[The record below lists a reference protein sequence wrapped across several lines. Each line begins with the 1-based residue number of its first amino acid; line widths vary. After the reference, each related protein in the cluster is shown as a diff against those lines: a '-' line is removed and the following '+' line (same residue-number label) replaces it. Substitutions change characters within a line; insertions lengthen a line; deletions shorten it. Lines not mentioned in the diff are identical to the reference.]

1 MSIKDG
7 FNSWP
12 MNRKTSNQIKIA
24 SIIAIVCTMLGKVLG
39 LLREMKIAEALG
51 ASISS
56 DAYNLAYLLVITI
69 FGLFSSAYSNSL
81 MPIAAE
87 QYTQNKKNMNKTVNE
102 IVTISVVLM
111 LGIVG
116 LMYLFPDFFVKLM
129 AAGMDKETTA
139 LTGTLIKIS
148 AWALVFLVLISAYVI
163 VMRLYDKNVYPTVV
177 DLLFPVPVLVAL
189 FCGVTSP
196 HILIACVV
204 LGYAIKSVALLIGLK
219 TVGFSPKPNFRWSDP
234 KIKNFFCLMPPMLL
248 SSGLLQINT
257 LVDNQVA
264 SGFGTG
270 SVTALSLA
278 SKVNGLAYTV
288 FSTSLMQI
296 IYSTMTKAYMS
307 GDKQEFKDI
316 VEKQTKMILMFIVPC
331 FIILFNFSTEIISI
345 LFVRGNYTQDNAV
358 IAAAILKGYALG
370 LPVYVLRD
378 ICMYVYYSAKNSKFP
393 SFVTGASVFINVGL
407 NLILSRV
414 FGIKGVAYATS
425 LAAVFSFAVLAMF
438 MKQKV
443 ADVRLISWRN
453 LLIVLI
459 SASVSWI
466 VALKLRSLLAPYN
479 VWFNIIAFIIIFAV
493 FWAGCLCIELTAK
506 TLKKITKK

>member
-1 MSIKDG
+1 
-7 FNSWP
+7 
-12 MNRKTSNQIKIA
+12 
-24 SIIAIVCTMLGKVLG
+24 MLGKILG

-51 ASISS
+51 ASTSS
-56 DAYNLAYLLVITI
+56 DAYNVAYLLVITI

-87 QYTQNKKNMNKTVNE
+87 QYTQDKKRMNKTVNE
-102 IVTISVVLM
+102 IVTISVILM
-111 LGIVG
+111 LIVIG
-116 LMYLFPDFFVKLM
+116 LVYLFPRFFVKLM
-129 AAGMDKETTA
+129 AAGMDDDTIILAGE
-139 LTGTLIKIS
+139 LIKIS
-148 AWALVFLVLISAYVI
+148 AWALIFLVLISAYEI
-163 VMRLYDKNVYPTVV
+163 VMRLYNRNIYPTIM
-177 DLLFPVPVLVAL
+177 DLLFPVPVLIAL

-196 HILIACVV
+196 YILIACVV
-204 LGYAIKSVALLIGLK
+204 LGYAIKSVALVGGLK
-219 TVGFSPKPNFRWSDP
+219 IVGFVPKLDFYWNNP
-234 KIKNFFCLMPPMLL
+234 KIKSFFLLMPPMLL

-296 IYSTMTKAYMS
+296 IYSTMTKAYMR
-307 GDKQEFKDI
+307 GDKKEFKDI

-358 IAAAILKGYALG
+358 IAGEILKGYALG

-378 ICMYVYYSAKNSKFP
+378 ICMYVYYAAKNSKFP
-393 SFVTGASVFINVGL
+393 SFVTGTSVFINVGL
-407 NLILSRV
+407 NLLLSYIM
-414 FGIKGVAYATS
+414 GIKGVAYATS
-425 LAAVFSFAVLAMF
+425 LAAIFSLAILALF

-443 ADVRLISWRN
+443 AEVRLMSMRN
-453 LLIVLI
+453 FGIILI
-459 SASVSWI
+459 SALITWKVAS
-466 VALKLRSLLAPYN
+466 ALKKVFATYN
-479 VWFNIIAFIIIFAV
+479 VCLNMIAFVCIFAV
-493 FWAGCLCIELTAK
+493 FWTIALVVELAIK
-506 TLKKITKK
+506 MWKRYLKV

>member
-1 MSIKDG
+1 
-7 FNSWP
+7 
-12 MNRKTSNQIKIA
+12 MNKKTSNQIKIA
-24 SIIAIVCTMLGKVLG
+24 SLIAIVCTMLGKILG

-56 DAYNLAYLLVITI
+56 DAYNVAYLLVITI

-87 QYTQNKKNMNKTVNE
+87 QYTQDKGKMNKTVNE
-102 IVTISVVLM
+102 IVTISIVLM
-111 LGIVG
+111 LVVIG
-116 LMYLFPDFFVKLM
+116 LMYLFPSFFVKLM
-129 AAGMDKETTA
+129 AAGMDAETITLA
-139 LTGTLIKIS
+139 SGLIKIS
-148 AWALVFLVLISAYVI
+148 AWALVFLVLISAYAI
-163 VMRLYDKNVYPTVV
+163 VMRLYDKNIYPTVV
-177 DLLFPVPVLVAL
+177 DLLFPLPVLIAL
-189 FCGVTSP
+189 FSGVTSP

-204 LGYAIKSVALLIGLK
+204 LGYAIKSMALMIGLK
-219 TVGFSPKPNFRWSDP
+219 TVGFSPRLNFNWSDP
-234 KIKNFFCLMPPMLL
+234 KIKSFFWLMPPMLL

-296 IYSTMTKAYMS
+296 IYSTMTKAYMR
-307 GDKQEFKDI
+307 GDKKEFKDI

-345 LFVRGNYTQDNAV
+345 LFVRGNYTQDNAA
-358 IAAAILKGYALG
+358 IAGAILKGYALG
-370 LPVYVLRD
+370 LPIYVLRD

-393 SFVTGASVFINVGL
+393 SFVTGTSVFINVGL
-407 NLILSRV
+407 NLLLSHLM
-414 FGIKGVAYATS
+414 GIKGVAYATS
-425 LAAVFSFAVLAMF
+425 LAAVFSLVVLAMF

-443 ADVRLISWRN
+443 AEIRLISLKN
-453 LLIVLI
+453 FLIVFAAGLL
-459 SASVSWI
+459 SWRFAI
-466 VALKLRSLLAPYN
+466 ALRDFFAKYN
-479 VWFNIIAFIIIFAV
+479 VWFNVIAFAVIFMA
-493 FWAGCLCIELTAK
+493 FWIMAYGMEYGVKI
-506 TLKKITKK
+506 LKKVTQKRS

>member
-1 MSIKDG
+1 
-7 FNSWP
+7 
-12 MNRKTSNQIKIA
+12 
-24 SIIAIVCTMLGKVLG
+24 MLGKILG

-51 ASISS
+51 ASTSS
-56 DAYNLAYLLVITI
+56 DAYNVAYLLVITI

-87 QYTQNKKNMNKTVNE
+87 QYTQDKKRMNKTVNE
-102 IVTISVVLM
+102 IVTISVILM
-111 LGIVG
+111 LIVIG
-116 LMYLFPDFFVKLM
+116 LVYLFPRFFVKLM
-129 AAGMDKETTA
+129 AAGMDDDTIILAGE
-139 LTGTLIKIS
+139 LIKIS
-148 AWALVFLVLISAYVI
+148 AWALIFLVLISAYEI
-163 VMRLYDKNVYPTVV
+163 VMRLYNRNIYPTIM
-177 DLLFPVPVLVAL
+177 DLLFPVPVLIAL

-196 HILIACVV
+196 YILIACVV
-204 LGYAIKSVALLIGLK
+204 LGYAIKSVALVGGLK
-219 TVGFSPKPNFRWSDP
+219 IVGFVPKLDFYWNNP
-234 KIKNFFCLMPPMLL
+234 KIKSFFLLMPPMLL

-296 IYSTMTKAYMS
+296 IYSTMTKAYMR
-307 GDKQEFKDI
+307 GDKKEFKDI

-358 IAAAILKGYALG
+358 IAGEILKGYALG

-378 ICMYVYYSAKNSKFP
+378 ICMYVYYAAKNSKFP
-393 SFVTGASVFINVGL
+393 SFVTGTSVFINVGL
-407 NLILSRV
+407 NLLLSYIM
-414 FGIKGVAYATS
+414 GIKGVAYATS
-425 LAAVFSFAVLAMF
+425 LAAIFSLAILALF

-443 ADVRLISWRN
+443 AEIRLMSMRN
-453 LLIVLI
+453 FGIILI
-459 SASVSWI
+459 SALITWKVAS
-466 VALKLRSLLAPYN
+466 ALKKVFATYN
-479 VWFNIIAFIIIFAV
+479 VWLNMIAFVCIFAV
-493 FWAGCLCIELTAK
+493 FWTIALVVELAIK
-506 TLKKITKK
+506 MWKRYLKV

>member
-1 MSIKDG
+1 
-7 FNSWP
+7 
-12 MNRKTSNQIKIA
+12 
-24 SIIAIVCTMLGKVLG
+24 MLGKILG

-51 ASISS
+51 ASASS
-56 DAYNLAYLLVITI
+56 DAYNVAYLLVITL

-87 QYTQNKKNMNKTVNE
+87 QYTQDKKRMNKTVNK
-102 IVTISVVLM
+102 IVTISVILM
-111 LGIVG
+111 LIVIG
-116 LMYLFPDFFVKLM
+116 LVYLFPRFFVKLM
-129 AAGMDKETTA
+129 AAGMDDDTIILAGE
-139 LTGTLIKIS
+139 LIKIS
-148 AWALVFLVLISAYVI
+148 AWSLIFLVLISAYEI
-163 VMRLYDKNVYPTVV
+163 VMRLYDRNIYPTIM
-177 DLLFPVPVLVAL
+177 DLLFPVPVLIAL

-196 HILIACVV
+196 YILIACVV
-204 LGYAIKSVALLIGLK
+204 LGYAIKSVALVGGLK
-219 TVGFSPKPNFRWSDP
+219 IVGFVPKLDFYWNNP
-234 KIKNFFCLMPPMLL
+234 KIKSFFLLMPPMLL

-296 IYSTMTKAYMS
+296 IYSTMTKAYMR
-307 GDKQEFKDI
+307 GDKKEFKDI

-358 IAAAILKGYALG
+358 IAGEILKGYALG

-378 ICMYVYYSAKNSKFP
+378 ICMYVYYAAKNSKFP
-393 SFVTGASVFINVGL
+393 SFVTGTSVFINVGL
-407 NLILSRV
+407 NLLLSYIM
-414 FGIKGVAYATS
+414 GIKGVAYATS
-425 LAAVFSFAVLAMF
+425 LAAIFSLAILALF

-443 ADVRLISWRN
+443 AEVRLMSMRN
-453 LLIVLI
+453 FGIILI
-459 SASVSWI
+459 SALITWKVAS
-466 VALKLRSLLAPYN
+466 ALKKVFATYN
-479 VWFNIIAFIIIFAV
+479 VWLNMIAFVCIFAV
-493 FWAGCLCIELTAK
+493 FWTIALVVELAIK
-506 TLKKITKK
+506 MWKRYLKV

>member
-1 MSIKDG
+1 
-7 FNSWP
+7 
-12 MNRKTSNQIKIA
+12 MNKKISNQIKIA
-24 SIIAIVCTMLGKVLG
+24 SLIAIVCTMLGKILG
-39 LLREMKIAEALG
+39 LLREMKIAEVLG
-51 ASISS
+51 ASVSS
-56 DAYNLAYLLVITI
+56 DAYNVAYLLVITI

-87 QYTQNKKNMNKTVNE
+87 QYTQDKKKMSKTVNE
-102 IVTISVVLM
+102 IVTISVGLM
-111 LGIVG
+111 LIVIG
-116 LMYLFPDFFVKLM
+116 LVYLFPSFFVKLM
-129 AAGMDKETTA
+129 AAGMDTETIKLA
-139 LTGTLIKIS
+139 GGLIKIS

-163 VMRLYDKNVYPTVV
+163 VIRLYDKNIYPTVV
-177 DLLFPVPVLVAL
+177 DLLFPLPVLIAL

-196 HILIACVV
+196 HVLIACVV
-204 LGYAIKSVALLIGLK
+204 LGYVIKSIALVLGLK
-219 TVGFSPKPNFRWSDP
+219 TVGFSPKPAFQWFSP
-234 KIKNFFCLMPPMLL
+234 KIKNFFWLMPPMLL

-296 IYSTMTKAYMS
+296 IYSTMTKAYMR
-307 GDKQEFKDI
+307 GDKKEFKDI

-358 IAAAILKGYALG
+358 IAGAILKGYALG

-393 SFVTGASVFINVGL
+393 SFVTGTSVFINVGL
-407 NLILSRV
+407 NLLLSSLM
-414 FGIKGVAYATS
+414 GIKGVAYATS
-425 LAAVFSFAVLAMF
+425 LAAVFSLIVLAIF
-438 MKQKV
+438 MKRKV
-443 ADVRLISWRN
+443 AEIRLISLRN
-453 LLIVLI
+453 LLIVLVGGLLTWKI
-459 SASVSWI
+459 AI
-466 VALKLRSLLAPYN
+466 VLRHFFAEYN
-479 VWFNIIAFIIIFAV
+479 VWLNVIAFASIFIV
-493 FWAGCLCIELTAK
+493 FWMIVYGFEIGAK
-506 TLKKITKK
+506 ILKKKRQK

>member
-1 MSIKDG
+1 
-7 FNSWP
+7 
-12 MNRKTSNQIKIA
+12 
-24 SIIAIVCTMLGKVLG
+24 MLGKILG

-51 ASISS
+51 ASTSS
-56 DAYNLAYLLVITI
+56 DAYNVAYLLVITI

-87 QYTQNKKNMNKTVNE
+87 QYTQDKKRMNKTVNE
-102 IVTISVVLM
+102 IVTISVILM
-111 LGIVG
+111 LIVIG
-116 LMYLFPDFFVKLM
+116 LVYLFPRFFVKLM
-129 AAGMDKETTA
+129 AAGMDDDTIILAGE
-139 LTGTLIKIS
+139 LIKIS
-148 AWALVFLVLISAYVI
+148 AWALIFLVLISAYEI
-163 VMRLYDKNVYPTVV
+163 VMRLYNRNIYPTIM
-177 DLLFPVPVLVAL
+177 DLLFPVPVLIAL

-196 HILIACVV
+196 YILIACVV
-204 LGYAIKSVALLIGLK
+204 LGYAIKSVALVGGLK
-219 TVGFSPKPNFRWSDP
+219 IVGFVPKLDFYWNNP
-234 KIKNFFCLMPPMLL
+234 KIKSFFLLMPPMLL

-296 IYSTMTKAYMS
+296 IYSTMTKAYMR
-307 GDKQEFKDI
+307 GDKKEFKDI

-358 IAAAILKGYALG
+358 IAGEILKGYALG

-378 ICMYVYYSAKNSKFP
+378 ICMYVYYAAKKSKFP
-393 SFVTGASVFINVGL
+393 SFVTGTSVFINVGL
-407 NLILSRV
+407 NLLLSYIM
-414 FGIKGVAYATS
+414 GIKGVAYATS
-425 LAAVFSFAVLAMF
+425 LAAIFSLAILALF

-443 ADVRLISWRN
+443 AEVRLMSMRN
-453 LLIVLI
+453 FGIILI
-459 SASVSWI
+459 SALITWKVAS
-466 VALKLRSLLAPYN
+466 ALKKVFATYN
-479 VWFNIIAFIIIFAV
+479 VWLNMIAFVCIFAV
-493 FWAGCLCIELTAK
+493 FWTIALVVELAIK
-506 TLKKITKK
+506 MWKRYLKV

>member
-1 MSIKDG
+1 
-7 FNSWP
+7 
-12 MNRKTSNQIKIA
+12 
-24 SIIAIVCTMLGKVLG
+24 MLGKILG

-51 ASISS
+51 ASASS
-56 DAYNLAYLLVITI
+56 DAYNVAYLLVITI

-87 QYTQNKKNMNKTVNE
+87 QYTQDKKRMNKTVNE
-102 IVTISVVLM
+102 IVTISVILM
-111 LGIVG
+111 LIVIG
-116 LMYLFPDFFVKLM
+116 LVYLFPRFFVKLM
-129 AAGMDKETTA
+129 AAGMDDDTIILAGE
-139 LTGTLIKIS
+139 LIKIS
-148 AWALVFLVLISAYVI
+148 AWALIFLVLISAYEI
-163 VMRLYDKNVYPTVV
+163 VMRLYDRNIYPTIM
-177 DLLFPVPVLVAL
+177 DLLFPVPVLIAL

-196 HILIACVV
+196 YILIACVV
-204 LGYAIKSVALLIGLK
+204 LGYAIKSVALVGGLK
-219 TVGFSPKPNFRWSDP
+219 IVGFVPKLDFYWNNP
-234 KIKNFFCLMPPMLL
+234 KIKIFFLLMPPMLL

-296 IYSTMTKAYMS
+296 IYSTMTKAYMR
-307 GDKQEFKDI
+307 GDKKEFKDI

-358 IAAAILKGYALG
+358 IAGKILKGYALG

-393 SFVTGASVFINVGL
+393 SFVTGTSVFINVGL
-407 NLILSRV
+407 NLLLSYIM
-414 FGIKGVAYATS
+414 GIKGVAYATS
-425 LAAVFSFAVLAMF
+425 LAAIFSLAILALF

-443 ADVRLISWRN
+443 AEVRLMSMRN
-453 LLIVLI
+453 FGIILI
-459 SASVSWI
+459 SALITWKVAS
-466 VALKLRSLLAPYN
+466 ALKKVFATYN
-479 VWFNIIAFIIIFAV
+479 VWLNMIAFVCIFAV
-493 FWAGCLCIELTAK
+493 FWTVALVVELAIK
-506 TLKKITKK
+506 MWKKYLKV

>member
-1 MSIKDG
+1 
-7 FNSWP
+7 
-12 MNRKTSNQIKIA
+12 
-24 SIIAIVCTMLGKVLG
+24 MLGKILG

-51 ASISS
+51 ASASS
-56 DAYNLAYLLVITI
+56 DAYNVAYLLVITL

-87 QYTQNKKNMNKTVNE
+87 QYTQDKKRMNKTVNK
-102 IVTISVVLM
+102 IVTISVILM
-111 LGIVG
+111 LIVIG
-116 LMYLFPDFFVKLM
+116 LVYLFPRFFVKLM
-129 AAGMDKETTA
+129 AAGMDDDTIILAGE
-139 LTGTLIKIS
+139 LIKIS
-148 AWALVFLVLISAYVI
+148 AWSLIFLVLISAYEI
-163 VMRLYDKNVYPTVV
+163 VMRLYDRNIYPTIM
-177 DLLFPVPVLVAL
+177 DLLFPVPVLIAL

-196 HILIACVV
+196 YILIACVV
-204 LGYAIKSVALLIGLK
+204 LGYAIKSVALVGGLK
-219 TVGFSPKPNFRWSDP
+219 IVGFVPKLDFYWNNP
-234 KIKNFFCLMPPMLL
+234 KIKSFFLLMPPMLL

-296 IYSTMTKAYMS
+296 IYSTMTKAYMR
-307 GDKQEFKDI
+307 GDKKEFKDI

-358 IAAAILKGYALG
+358 IAGEILKGYALG

-378 ICMYVYYSAKNSKFP
+378 ICMYVYYAAKNSKFP
-393 SFVTGASVFINVGL
+393 SFVTGTSVFINVGL
-407 NLILSRV
+407 NLLLSYIM
-414 FGIKGVAYATS
+414 GIKGVAYATS
-425 LAAVFSFAVLAMF
+425 LAAIFSLAILALF

-443 ADVRLISWRN
+443 AEVRLMSMRN
-453 LLIVLI
+453 FGIILI
-459 SASVSWI
+459 SALITWKVAS
-466 VALKLRSLLAPYN
+466 ALKKVFATYN
-479 VWFNIIAFIIIFAV
+479 VWLNMIAFVCIFAV
-493 FWAGCLCIELTAK
+493 FWTSALVVELAIK
-506 TLKKITKK
+506 MWKRYLKV

>member
-1 MSIKDG
+1 MA
-7 FNSWP
+7 
-12 MNRKTSNQIKIA
+12 IA
-24 SIIAIVCTMLGKVLG
+24 CTMLGKILG

-51 ASISS
+51 ASASS
-56 DAYNLAYLLVITI
+56 DAYNVAYLLVITL

-87 QYTQNKKNMNKTVNE
+87 QYTQDKKRMNKTVNK
-102 IVTISVVLM
+102 IVTISVILM
-111 LGIVG
+111 LIVIG
-116 LMYLFPDFFVKLM
+116 LVCLFPRFFVKLM
-129 AAGMDKETTA
+129 AAGMDDDTIILAGE
-139 LTGTLIKIS
+139 LIKIS
-148 AWALVFLVLISAYVI
+148 AWSLIFLVLISAYEI
-163 VMRLYDKNVYPTVV
+163 VMRLYDRNIYPTIM
-177 DLLFPVPVLVAL
+177 DLLFPVPVLIAL

-196 HILIACVV
+196 YILIACVV
-204 LGYAIKSVALLIGLK
+204 LGYAIKSVALIGGLK
-219 TVGFSPKPNFRWSDP
+219 IVGFVPKLDFYWNNP
-234 KIKNFFCLMPPMLL
+234 KIKSFFLLMPPMLL

-296 IYSTMTKAYMS
+296 IYSTMTKAYMR
-307 GDKQEFKDI
+307 GDKKEFKDI

-358 IAAAILKGYALG
+358 IAGEILKGYALG

-378 ICMYVYYSAKNSKFP
+378 ICMYVYYAAKNSKFP
-393 SFVTGASVFINVGL
+393 SFVTGTSVFINVGL
-407 NLILSRV
+407 NLLLSYIM
-414 FGIKGVAYATS
+414 GIKGVAYATS
-425 LAAVFSFAVLAMF
+425 LAAIFSLAILALF

-443 ADVRLISWRN
+443 AEVRLMSMRN
-453 LLIVLI
+453 FGIILI
-459 SASVSWI
+459 SALITWKAAS
-466 VALKLRSLLAPYN
+466 ALKKVFATYN
-479 VWFNIIAFIIIFAV
+479 VWLNMIAFVCIFAV
-493 FWAGCLCIELTAK
+493 FWTIAIAVELAIK
-506 TLKKITKK
+506 MWKRYLKV

>member
-1 MSIKDG
+1 
-7 FNSWP
+7 
-12 MNRKTSNQIKIA
+12 MNKKISNQIKIA
-24 SIIAIVCTMLGKVLG
+24 SLIAIVCTMLGKILG
-39 LLREMKIAEALG
+39 LLREMKIAEVLG
-51 ASISS
+51 ASVSS
-56 DAYNLAYLLVITI
+56 DAYNVAYLLVITI

-87 QYTQNKKNMNKTVNE
+87 EYAQDKKKMSKTVNE

-111 LGIVG
+111 LIVIG
-116 LMYLFPDFFVKLM
+116 LMYLFPSFFVKLM
-129 AAGMDKETTA
+129 AAGMDTETIKLA
-139 LTGTLIKIS
+139 GGLIKIS

-163 VMRLYDKNVYPTVV
+163 VMRLYDKNIYPTVV
-177 DLLFPVPVLVAL
+177 DLLFPLPVLIAL

-196 HILIACVV
+196 HVLIACVV
-204 LGYAIKSVALLIGLK
+204 LGYVIKSIALVLGLK
-219 TVGFSPKPNFRWSDP
+219 TVGFSPKPAFQLFSP
-234 KIKNFFCLMPPMLL
+234 KIKNFFWLMPPMLL

-296 IYSTMTKAYMS
+296 IYSTMTKAYMR
-307 GDKQEFKDI
+307 GDKKEFKDI

-358 IAAAILKGYALG
+358 IAGAILKGYALG

-393 SFVTGASVFINVGL
+393 SFVTGTSVFINVGL
-407 NLILSRV
+407 NLLLSSLM
-414 FGIKGVAYATS
+414 GIKGVAYATS
-425 LAAVFSFAVLAMF
+425 LAAVFSLIVLAIF
-438 MKQKV
+438 MKRKV
-443 ADVRLISWRN
+443 AEIRLISLRN
-453 LLIVLI
+453 LLIVLVAGFLTWKI
-459 SASVSWI
+459 AI
-466 VALKLRSLLAPYN
+466 VLRHFFAEYN
-479 VWFNIIAFIIIFAV
+479 VWLNVIAFASIFIV
-493 FWAGCLCIELTAK
+493 FWMIVYGFEIGAK
-506 TLKKITKK
+506 ILKKKRQK

>member
-1 MSIKDG
+1 
-7 FNSWP
+7 
-12 MNRKTSNQIKIA
+12 
-24 SIIAIVCTMLGKVLG
+24 MLGKILG

-51 ASISS
+51 ASTSS
-56 DAYNLAYLLVITI
+56 DAYNVAYLLVITI

-87 QYTQNKKNMNKTVNE
+87 QYTQDKKRMNKTVNE
-102 IVTISVVLM
+102 IVTISVILM
-111 LGIVG
+111 LIVIG
-116 LMYLFPDFFVKLM
+116 LVYLFPRFFVKLM
-129 AAGMDKETTA
+129 AAGMDDDTIILAGE
-139 LTGTLIKIS
+139 LIKIS
-148 AWALVFLVLISAYVI
+148 AWALIFLVLISAYEI
-163 VMRLYDKNVYPTVV
+163 VMRLYNRNIYPTIM
-177 DLLFPVPVLVAL
+177 DLLFPVPVLIAL

-196 HILIACVV
+196 YILIACVV
-204 LGYAIKSVALLIGLK
+204 LGYAIKSVALVGGLK
-219 TVGFSPKPNFRWSDP
+219 IVGFVPKLDFYWNNP
-234 KIKNFFCLMPPMLL
+234 KIKSFFLLMPPMLL

-296 IYSTMTKAYMS
+296 IYSTMIKAYMR
-307 GDKQEFKDI
+307 GDKKEFKDI

-358 IAAAILKGYALG
+358 IAGEILKGYALG

-378 ICMYVYYSAKNSKFP
+378 ICMYVYYAAKNSKFP
-393 SFVTGASVFINVGL
+393 SFVTGTSVFINVGL
-407 NLILSRV
+407 NLLLSYIM
-414 FGIKGVAYATS
+414 GIKGVAYATS
-425 LAAVFSFAVLAMF
+425 LAAIFSLAILALF

-443 ADVRLISWRN
+443 AEVRLMSMRN
-453 LLIVLI
+453 FGIILI
-459 SASVSWI
+459 SALITWKVPS
-466 VALKLRSLLAPYN
+466 ALKKVFATYN
-479 VWFNIIAFIIIFAV
+479 VWLNMIPYVCIFAV
-493 FWAGCLCIELTAK
+493 FWTIALVVELAIK
-506 TLKKITKK
+506 MWKRYLKV

>member
-1 MSIKDG
+1 
-7 FNSWP
+7 
-12 MNRKTSNQIKIA
+12 
-24 SIIAIVCTMLGKVLG
+24 MLGKILG

-51 ASISS
+51 ASASS
-56 DAYNLAYLLVITI
+56 DAYNVAYLLVITI

-87 QYTQNKKNMNKTVNE
+87 QYTQDKKRMNKTVNE
-102 IVTISVVLM
+102 IVTISVILM
-111 LGIVG
+111 LIVIG
-116 LMYLFPDFFVKLM
+116 LVYLFPRFFVKLM
-129 AAGMDKETTA
+129 AAGMDDDTIILAGE
-139 LTGTLIKIS
+139 LIKIS
-148 AWALVFLVLISAYVI
+148 AWALIFLVLISAYEI
-163 VMRLYDKNVYPTVV
+163 VMRLYDRNIYPTIM
-177 DLLFPVPVLVAL
+177 DLLFPVPVLIAL

-196 HILIACVV
+196 YILIACVV
-204 LGYAIKSVALLIGLK
+204 LGYAIKSVALVGGLK
-219 TVGFSPKPNFRWSDP
+219 IVGFVPKLDFYWNNP
-234 KIKNFFCLMPPMLL
+234 KIKIFFLLMPPMLL

-296 IYSTMTKAYMS
+296 IYSTMTKAYMR
-307 GDKQEFKDI
+307 GDKKEFKDI

-358 IAAAILKGYALG
+358 IAGEILKGYALG

-393 SFVTGASVFINVGL
+393 SFVTGTSVFINVGL
-407 NLILSRV
+407 NLLLSYIM
-414 FGIKGVAYATS
+414 GIKGVAYATS
-425 LAAVFSFAVLAMF
+425 LAAIFSLAILALF

-443 ADVRLISWRN
+443 AEVRLMSMRN
-453 LLIVLI
+453 FGIILI
-459 SASVSWI
+459 SALITWKVAS
-466 VALKLRSLLAPYN
+466 ALKKVFATYN
-479 VWFNIIAFIIIFAV
+479 VWLNMIAFVCIFAV
-493 FWAGCLCIELTAK
+493 FWTVALVVELAIK
-506 TLKKITKK
+506 MWKKYLKV

>member
-1 MSIKDG
+1 
-7 FNSWP
+7 
-12 MNRKTSNQIKIA
+12 MNTKISNQIKIA
-24 SIIAIVCTMLGKVLG
+24 SLIAIVCTMFGKILG

-51 ASISS
+51 ASASS
-56 DAYNLAYLLVITI
+56 DAYNVAYLLVITI

-87 QYTQNKKNMNKTVNE
+87 QYTQEKKRMNKTVNK
-102 IVTISVVLM
+102 IVTISVILM
-111 LGIVG
+111 LVVIG
-116 LMYLFPDFFVKLM
+116 LMYLFPRFFVKLM
-129 AAGMDKETTA
+129 AAGMADDTIILAGE
-139 LTGTLIKIS
+139 LIKIS
-148 AWALVFLVLISAYVI
+148 AWALIFLVLISAYEI
-163 VMRLYDKNVYPTVV
+163 VMRLYDRNIYPTIM
-177 DLLFPVPVLVAL
+177 DLLFPVPVLIAL

-196 HILIACVV
+196 YILIACVV
-204 LGYAIKSVALLIGLK
+204 LGYAIKSVALVIGLK
-219 TVGFSPKPNFRWSDP
+219 IVGFVPKLDFYWNNP
-234 KIKNFFCLMPPMLL
+234 KIKSFFWLMPPMLL

-296 IYSTMTKAYMS
+296 IYSTMTKTYIR
-307 GDKQEFKDI
+307 GDKKEFKDI

-358 IAAAILKGYALG
+358 IAGAILKGYALG

-378 ICMYVYYSAKNSKFP
+378 ICMYVYYAAKNSKFP
-393 SFVTGASVFINVGL
+393 SFVTGTSVFINVGL
-407 NLILSRV
+407 NLLLSHIM
-414 FGIKGVAYATS
+414 GIKGVAYATS
-425 LAAVFSFAVLAMF
+425 LAAVFSLAVLVLF

-443 ADVRLISWRN
+443 AEVRLISMRN
-453 LLIVLI
+453 FVVVLI
-459 SASVSWI
+459 AALIAWKVTNTLKI
-466 VALKLRSLLAPYN
+466 VFATYNILLN
-479 VWFNIIAFIIIFAV
+479 MIAFVCV
-493 FWAGCLCIELTAK
+493 FVAFWTITFVIELAIK
-506 TLKKITKK
+506 LWKRHIKV